1 MAHFNQMEC
10 SAVGACASTSTSNT
24 MRVQGSV
31 SSTSRPNDINGVG
44 TIIRIA
50 VDALINRYKCYQSR
64 VALHRLNDNQLC
76 DIGLERVKD
85 QYRLRDEY
93 LHRY

>member
-1 MAHFNQMEC
+1 
-10 SAVGACASTSTSNT
+10 